1 MIKSCYA
8 RFFIRKMYMK
18 SCHGLFLELLQTS
31 CYAKSCWV
39 YHVRRDL
46 AVLRHNRFSE
56 YALSLNLYTDRYL
69 NSSSKDGTI
78 AFIVKPQSFDTYS
91 IQYNHEIDSTLP
103 LCDLLY
109 HCLTA
114 LELLILLL
122 DFQTH
127 FLNSRNQLSTSTY
140 LCNHPWIWIDI
151 YHVHYSYRLS
161 FYLANWNYHL
171 KIR

>member
-1 MIKSCYA
+1 MKSCY
-8 RFFIRKMYMK
+8 
-18 SCHGLFLELLQTS
+18 GLFLELLQTS
-31 CYAKSCWV
+31 CYAKSC
-39 YHVRRDL
+39 YGCIML
-46 AVLRHNRFSE
+46 GEIL
-56 YALSLNLYTDRYL
+56 LYLDTTDFQNMHCHWICTQCIMQYRYL
-69 NSSSKDGTI
+69 NCSSKDGTI